1 MSNLDLNQTV
11 MLDSGVYKTVD
22 ALISPID
29 QLNVLSKMEVA
40 KLLDSSQ
47 SGLYKLFRNCSLAVL
62 NTGNDLDDG
71 KELLERYKE
80 FDISIVQQ
88 ERGIKLAV
96 KNAPANAFV
105 DDKMIRGIS
114 EHLFTV
120 LRDVIYT
127 NDEINGNTKFNLDT
141 SEGITDAVF
150 HMLRNANLLKAG
162 MDPNLVVCWGGHSIS
177 RIEYDYTKEV
187 GYQLGLRNL
196 DICTG
201 CGPGAMKGP
210 MKGAT
215 IGHAKQRT
223 PNGRYIGITEP
234 GIIAAEAPN
243 PIVNL
248 LAIMPDIEKRLEAF
262 VRLGHGII
270 VFPGGAGTAEEILYI
285 LGILLHPDNKDIPFP
300 LIFTGPENSADY
312 FARIDRFIGNTL
324 GPEAQSLYKI
334 LVNDP
339 EAVSREMKEGIK
351 KVREFRKRSDDAY
364 YFNWQLKISPDL
376 QQPFFPTHENMRNLE
391 LHKNQPVNLLAANLR
406 RAFSGIVAGNVKEE
420 GICAIEQF
428 GHFELHGD
436 PEIMHPVDELLASFA
451 RDNRMKLPGREYIPC
466 YKVIK

>member
-1 MSNLDLNQTV
+1 MSHDNP
-11 MLDSGVYKTVD
+11 YKTAPDHSNFKTID
-22 ALISPID
+22 AIISPNG
-29 QLNVLSKMEVA
+29 QLNILSKVEVA

-71 KELLERYKE
+71 KELLERYSD

-105 DDKMIRGIS
+105 DGKMIKGIS

-120 LRDVIYT
+120 LRDVIYN
-127 NDEINGNTKFNLDT
+127 NDAISENPNFDT
-141 SEGITDAVF
+141 TTTEGLTDAVF
-150 HMLRNANLLKAG
+150 HMLRNANLLHAG
-162 MDPNLVVCWGGHSIS
+162 LDPNLVVCWGGHSIS
-177 RIEYDYTKEV
+177 RGEYDYTKEV

-243 PIVNL
+243 PIVNQL
-248 LAIMPDIEKRLEAF
+248 SIMPDIEKRLEAF

-270 VFPGGAGTAEEILYI
+270 VFPGGAGTTEEILYI
-285 LGILLHPDNKDIPFP
+285 LGIMLHPENKDIPFP
-300 LIFTGPENSADY
+300 LVFTGPASSAEY
-312 FARIDRFIGNTL
+312 FVRVDKFIGDTL
-324 GPEAQSLYKI
+324 GAEAQSLYKI
-334 LVNDP
+334 IVNDP
-339 EAVSREMKEGIK
+339 DAVAREMVEGIK
-351 KVREFRKRSDDAY
+351 KVREFRKVSDDAY
-364 YFNWQLKISPDL
+364 YFNWQMRISPDL
-376 QQPFFPTHENMRNLE
+376 QHPFIPTHDNMRNLE
-391 LHKNQPVNLLAANLR
+391 LHKNQPSHLLAANLR

-420 GICAIEQF
+420 GIRTIEEF

-436 PEIMHPVDELLASFA
+436 AEIMHPVDELLESFA
-451 RDNRMKLPGREYIPC
+451 KQNRMKLPGREYKPC